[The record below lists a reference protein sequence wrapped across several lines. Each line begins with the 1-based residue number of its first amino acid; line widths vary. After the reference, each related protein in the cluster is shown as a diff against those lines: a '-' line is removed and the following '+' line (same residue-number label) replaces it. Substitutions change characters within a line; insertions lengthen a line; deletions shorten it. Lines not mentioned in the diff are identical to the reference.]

1 MERLR
6 ELLELLRTQGTARG
20 NLLGLLHVLIGRRI
34 TTQDGTLVSAGVT
47 WRQLASLLKRIRWEP
62 EAVREVGLDPANL
75 PVRDRQ
81 RYWYTAIAQAG
92 VDRPEAAKQ
101 GDRLAGA
108 LRNLG
113 YVVSPA
119 PGVPRK
125 GK

>member
-6 ELLELLRTQGTARG
+6 ELLELLRNQGTARG
-20 NLLGLLHVLIGRRI
+20 NFPGLLHVLIGRRI

-47 WRQLASLLKRIRWEP
+47 WRELASLLKRIRWDP

-101 GDRLAGA
+101 GDRLAAA
-108 LRNLG
+108 LHKLG

-119 PGVPRK
+119 PGAPRK